1 MTSLVSIPVIGFA
14 HRGAKAYVRE
24 NTLDAF
30 ALALRLGAT
39 GLESDVWLTAD
50 GIPVLDHDGVV
61 KGRLRSRPIKE
72 IDRSALPDH
81 IPSLEDLLEEIPC
94 DVPLS
99 LDIKDGAAFGP
110 VADLYVRHRGSA
122 GGLYVCHPDLEIL
135 VNHRAA
141 TRGARL
147 VHSTRLARM
156 KQGPER
162 HAAVLREAGV
172 DVLNMPYPDWSGGLV
187 ALFGRF
193 GLQCFAWD
201 CQHERQIAEVV
212 RMGVDAVYSDWPDR
226 LADALG
232 IR

>member
-1 MTSLVSIPVIGFA
+1 MSVAVIGFA
-14 HRGAKAYVRE
+14 HRGARAYVRE

-50 GIPVLDHDGVV
+50 GIPVLDHDGIV

-72 IDRSALPDH
+72 VDHSALPGH
-81 IPSLEDLLEEIPC
+81 IPSLGELLDQTPR

-99 LDIKDGAAFGP
+99 IDIKDEAAFGP
-110 VADLYVRHRGSA
+110 VVDLYLNRRETGA
-122 GGLYVCHPDLEIL
+122 GLYSCHPDLDVL
-135 VNHRAA
+135 VKF
-141 TRGARL
+141 RGKSPGVRL

-162 HAAVLREAGV
+162 HAAALREAGI
-172 DVLNMPYPDWSGGLV
+172 DVVNMPYPDWSGGLV

-226 LADALG
+226 LADVLG
-232 IR
+232 MC

>member
-1 MTSLVSIPVIGFA
+1 MSLVVIGFA

-50 GIPVLDHDGVV
+50 GIPVLDHDGIV
-61 KGRLRSRPIKE
+61 KGRLRSRPIKDV
-72 IDRSALPDH
+72 DRSALPDH
-81 IPSLEDLLEEIPC
+81 IPSLGELLDQTPP

-99 LDIKDGAAFGP
+99 LDVKDEAAFGP
-110 VADLYVRHRGSA
+110 VVDLYVSRRGT
-122 GGLYVCHPDLEIL
+122 GEGLFACHPDLDVL
-135 VNHRAA
+135 MKHRVNS
-141 TRGARL
+141 RGARL

-162 HAAVLREAGV
+162 HAAILREAGI

-226 LADALG
+226 LADVLG
-232 IR
+232 MR